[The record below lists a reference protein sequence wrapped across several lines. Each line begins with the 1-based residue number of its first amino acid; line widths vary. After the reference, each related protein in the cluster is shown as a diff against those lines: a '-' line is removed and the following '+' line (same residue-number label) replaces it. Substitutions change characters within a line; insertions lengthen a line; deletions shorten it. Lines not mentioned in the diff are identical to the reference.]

1 MGSYCLAGPSPTC
14 PLTST
19 LSTLSPPS
27 SWTRQTFCWTVGVSR
42 KLMAFWTHRTGQRA
56 RSSSSCFRVPSAS
69 SGHRHWTGVEDS
81 SDGVTMTQRLPLFS
95 PVGFRA
101 DCSVQKTG
109 RTWTGRSSGA
119 VWDWHPHSILATLE
133 SGLSLSWF
141 RSSAT
146 PSFALL
152 PSEPS
157 FRSRSRSPNSRS
169 PSAASARFLW
179 ALRLLI

>member
-1 MGSYCLAGPSPTC
+1 MNSDSKAGPSPAC
-14 PLTST
+14 PLPSIIST
-19 LSTLSPPS
+19 LPLSLSTG
-27 SWTRQTFCWTVGVSR
+27 QTFCWTAAPSR

-56 RSSSSCFRVPSAS
+56 RSSSSCFRVPFAS
-69 SGHRHWTGVEDS
+69 SAHRCWAGVEGS
-81 SDGVTMTQRLPLFS
+81 SGAVTWTQRLPQWS

-101 DCSVQKTG
+101 HCSVLKAS

-141 RSSAT
+141 RFSVT

-169 PSAASARFLW
+169 PSVLFPRSLW
-179 ALRLLI
+179 GISLSR